1 MSSRPLTTRMGARFG
16 EERVVKLTMVGG
28 AGRVGSTTL
37 FQLLLDGGI
46 QELVVLDIMK
56 EAAEGEVLDL
66 KHGMALS
73 HRCVIRA
80 GDYDASEGSDIV
92 VITAGIP
99 RQPGE
104 TRLDLLRK
112 NVDLMKGVLEQVTK
126 YNPGAFIIMVA
137 NPVDVLTYQ
146 AITTTGLP
154 IEKVLG
160 TGTLLDTTRFRS
172 LLGDRLGVSPD
183 QVYAY
188 MLGEHGDSQAP
199 VTSTATVAGIPL
211 RQFPGYSDRM
221 LEEVIE
227 ATRFGGAE
235 VIKRKRGTF
244 YAVAPMI
251 TELVR
256 AIRLDEKRVLPISSL
271 MDGSYLGITDVALS
285 IPCVV
290 GAGGRE
296 KMVHLELAPEEREAL
311 LNSARVLRGAI
322 EEVGL

>member
-1 MSSRPLTTRMGARFG
+1 M
-16 EERVVKLTMVGG
+16 KLTVVGG

-37 FQLLLDGGI
+37 FQLLLSGGF
-46 QELVVLDIMK
+46 QELVVLDIARD
-56 EAAEGEVLDL
+56 AAEGEALDL
-66 KHGMALS
+66 LHGMALS

-80 GDYDASEGSDIV
+80 GDYDASEGSDFV

-112 NVDLMKGVLEQVTK
+112 NVDLMRGVLEQVMT
-126 YNPGAFIIMVA
+126 YNRDPFIIMVA

-146 AITTTGLP
+146 AIRSTGLP
-154 IEKVLG
+154 VHKVLG

-172 LLGDRLGVSPD
+172 LLGQRLGVAPD
-183 QVYAY
+183 QVYVY

-199 VTSTATVAGIPL
+199 VTSTGTVAGIPL
-211 RQFPGYSDRM
+211 RQYPGFSEQM
-221 LEEVIE
+221 LGEVIE

-251 TELVR
+251 VELIR
-256 AIRLDEKRVLPISSL
+256 AIRLDEKRVLPVSSL
-271 MDGSYLGITDVALS
+271 MDGSYLGIKDVALS
-285 IPCVV
+285 VPWVI

-296 KMVHLELAPEEREAL
+296 RMIPLELSEDERAAL
-311 LNSARVLRGAI
+311 LNSAQVLRGAI

>member
-1 MSSRPLTTRMGARFG
+1 MT
-16 EERVVKLTMVGG
+16 VVGG

-37 FQLLLDGGI
+37 FQLLLEGGFK
-46 QELVVLDIMK
+46 ELVVLDIIK
-56 EAAEGEVLDL
+56 DAAEGEALDL
-66 KHGMALS
+66 LHGMALS

-80 GDYDASEGSDIV
+80 GDYDASEGSDFV

-104 TRLDLLRK
+104 TRLDLLQK
-112 NVDLMKGVLEQVTK
+112 NVGLMRGVLEQVMR
-126 YNPGAFIIMVA
+126 YNPDPYLIIVA

-154 IEKVLG
+154 ADKVIG

-172 LLGDRLGVSPD
+172 LLGNRLGVSPD

-188 MLGEHGDSQAP
+188 VLGEHGDSQVP
-199 VTSTATVAGIPL
+199 ITSSATVAGIPL
-211 RQFPGYSDRM
+211 RQFPGYSDSM
-221 LEEVIE
+221 LQEVVE

-251 TELVR
+251 VELLR
-256 AIRLDEKRVLPISSL
+256 SIRRDEKRVLPVSTL
-271 MDGSYLGITDVALS
+271 MDGSYLGIRDVALS
-285 IPCVV
+285 LPCIV

-296 KMVHLELAPEEREAL
+296 KTVHLELAPGERESL
-311 LNSARVLRGAI
+311 LDSARVLRGAI